1 MIIIECIKMA
11 FSSIRTNKM
20 RSFLTML
27 GIIIGISSVVL
38 ITSIGDTMQN
48 SINDVFNKMGMNYLA
63 VGVESKNDEVS
74 RDTMKDEDKISD
86 QMFDELQKLYPDEY
100 KIYRADDLGK
110 GRVTDKNNNYINV
123 DMTGVNEGFLEYA
136 RIKVV
141 KGRMINSDDIEQE
154 RYTAMVSESFEKK
167 YNGGDGIIGKPV
179 SFITDSGE
187 NLVFYVVGVYRKARS
202 ENSSNTSSE
211 IYVCDSVV
219 RTIRNIK
226 NKTFEY
232 NIIVWNKDSPVKDHV
247 KHAEEFFDSKY
258 KNNENWGIYVE
269 DMNEFTD
276 IVNTIM
282 KVLTI
287 AFTVIAAIS
296 LLVGGI
302 GVMNIMLVSVVERT
316 REIGIRK
323 AIGAKRKTILFQFV
337 TEAIIIC
344 LIGGIIGILL
354 GVGLS
359 MLTGVLAQYAIKI
372 FFAAQSSELNII
384 VRPALKPVIVSLLT
398 STVIGVIFG
407 YYPAKNAAKLN
418 PIDALR
424 FDG

>member
-11 FSSIRTNKM
+11 FSSIQTNKM

-27 GIIIGISSVVL
+27 GIIIGITSVVL

-48 SINDVFNKMGMNYLA
+48 SINDVFDKMGMNFLS

-86 QMFDELQKLYPDEY
+86 QMFDELQSLYPDEY
-100 KIYRADDLGK
+100 KVYRADDLGK
-110 GRVTDKNNNYINV
+110 GKVTDKNNNYIDV
-123 DMTGVNEGFLEYA
+123 DITGVNEGFLEYS
-136 RIKVV
+136 RIKVI
-141 KGRMINSDDIEQE
+141 KGRMISSDDIEQE

-167 YNGGDGIIGKPV
+167 YNDGDGIIGKPV
-179 SFITDSGE
+179 SFIMDSGE

-202 ENSSNTSSE
+202 ESSSDTASD

-226 NKTFEY
+226 GKTYEY
-232 NIIVWNKDSPVKDHV
+232 NIIVWNKDSQVKNHV
-247 KHAEEFFDSKY
+247 KHAEEFFASKY
-258 KNNENWGIYVE
+258 KNNENWGVYVE

-276 IVNTIM
+276 ITNTIM

-323 AIGAKRKTILFQFV
+323 AIGAKRRTILFQFV
-337 TEAIIIC
+337 TEAVIIC
-344 LIGGIIGILL
+344 LIGGFIGILL

-359 MLTGVLAQYAIKI
+359 ILTGVLAQYAIKI
-372 FFAAQSSELNII
+372 FFTAQSGELNII

-398 STVIGVIFG
+398 STVIGIIFG

-424 FDG
+424 FDA

>member
-141 KGRMINSDDIEQE
+141 KGRMINSDDTDLKEDLQFNSLNMLVIADEL
-154 RYTAMVSESFEKK
+154 ES
-167 YNGGDGIIGKPV
+167 
-179 SFITDSGE
+179 
-187 NLVFYVVGVYRKARS
+187 
-202 ENSSNTSSE
+202 
-211 IYVCDSVV
+211 
-219 RTIRNIK
+219 
-226 NKTFEY
+226 EY
-232 NIIVWNKDSPVKDHV
+232 NISLDYDQIKNIRTIKDI
-247 KHAEEFFDSKY
+247 EQY
-258 KNNENWGIYVE
+258 
-269 DMNEFTD
+269 
-276 IVNTIM
+276 IM
-282 KVLTI
+282 
-287 AFTVIAAIS
+287 
-296 LLVGGI
+296 
-302 GVMNIMLVSVVERT
+302 
-316 REIGIRK
+316 
-323 AIGAKRKTILFQFV
+323 Q
-337 TEAIIIC
+337 
-344 LIGGIIGILL
+344 
-354 GVGLS
+354 LS
-359 MLTGVLAQYAIKI
+359 SQQT
-372 FFAAQSSELNII
+372 N
-384 VRPALKPVIVSLLT
+384 
-398 STVIGVIFG
+398 
-407 YYPAKNAAKLN
+407 
-418 PIDALR
+418 
-424 FDG
+424 